1 MARRL
6 AAGLA
11 EGTGLPA
18 LFPVQANGVFVR
30 LPSRIEEGL
39 RARGWLF
46 YNFIGAGGV
55 RLMCGWDTAPETVD
69 RLLDDLRDL
78 STPPA

>member
-30 LPSRIEEGL
+30 LPSRVEEGL

-46 YNFIGAGGV
+46 YNFIAAGGI
-55 RLMCGWDTAPETVD
+55 RFMCGWDTMPATVD
-69 RLLDDLRDL
+69 RLLEDIRQL
-78 STPPA
+78 SAEPE